1 MTGNDDDFHA
11 EIHGGPD
18 GLWAEFGFTEPGPPD
33 DREPAIWLCGGSP
46 HYHQL
51 GCHWLRAEPLLA
63 SRIKAENAGFLP
75 CPTCRP

>member
-1 MTGNDDDFHA
+1 MREDDDQFDA

-18 GLWAEFGFTEPGPPD
+18 GLWAEFTPPGQSPPD

-63 SRIKAENAGFLP
+63 SRVKAENAGFRP
-75 CPTCRP
+75 CPTCKP